1 MSQHNARLG
10 HCEIPDYLMDVYR
23 WAYVSERSI
32 RFFERPW
39 LVNAILWGQYG
50 RLKNAAV
57 EAVLRQSPSNILQT
71 AAVYGSLTPELF
83 GKMPQTS
90 RLTVIDAVP
99 GQLENLAA
107 KFSSPQE
114 RLRLIQCDARSV
126 PEPCASFDANLLF
139 FLLHE
144 TPQKAAEQ
152 ILLEAWSLL
161 RPGGLLVLV
170 DYDKPPLWHPARLP
184 MSCVFAMLEP
194 FAKNLWRKPLS
205 KTCRELL
212 QPKSIA
218 KTSYFGGLYQLLAL
232 QKN

>member
-1 MSQHNARLG
+1 MSYPNAPAG
-10 HCEIPDYLMDVYR
+10 HCQIPDYLEDVYS

-39 LVNAILWGQYG
+39 LVNAILWGQYHK
-50 RLKNAAV
+50 LKNAAID
-57 EAVLRQSPSNILQT
+57 AVLRQSPANILQT

-83 GKMPQTS
+83 RRMPKTS
-90 RLTVIDAVP
+90 TLAVIDAVP
-99 GQLENLAA
+99 GQLKNLAA
-107 KFSSPQE
+107 KFPGPQE

-144 TPQKAAEQ
+144 TPQKAGEQ
-152 ILLEAWSLL
+152 ILREAWSLL
-161 RPGGLLVLV
+161 RPGGRLILV
-170 DYDKPPLWHPARLP
+170 DYDKPPAWHPARLP
-184 MSCVFAMLEP
+184 MSAVFDLLEP

-205 KTCRELL
+205 ETCVELL
-212 QPKSIA
+212 SPKSIA
-218 KTSYFGGLYQLLAL
+218 KTSHFGGLYQLLAL